1 MTAEITGLCRDH
13 TFETA
18 EEVCRRC
25 GMEFCE
31 MCVLYPKGAG
41 KPLCK
46 ECAMIAGGVR
56 NHASRPEMPKRDLKR
71 KVKAFAEKRRIRV
84 ASPATRDAV
93 EVSDPILQD
102 PLTPA
107 PMPPAA
113 PAPAPIPAAELD
125 DGAAVANELADVFND
140 PPPAPAPAAP
150 PPAKDEP
157 ADGVAPPIDW
167 SQPFG

>member
-25 GMEFCE
+25 GIEFCE
-31 MCVLYPKGAG
+31 MCLLFPFGAA

-46 ECAMIAGGVR
+46 ECAMVAGGVR
-56 NHASRPEMPKRDLKR
+56 NHATRPEMPKRELKR
-71 KVKAFAEKRRIRV
+71 KVKAFEARRKSPLS
-84 ASPATRDAV
+84 SPAATMEDV
-93 EVSDPILQD
+93 EITDPVLQD
-102 PLTPA
+102 PLAPTAEDLERVPTPVPDDGA
-107 PMPPAA
+107 LVASELADAFSTPPPPPPPPAA
-113 PAPAPIPAAELD
+113 P
-125 DGAAVANELADVFND
+125 
-140 PPPAPAPAAP
+140 
-150 PPAKDEP
+150 EP